1 MPDFEKSFGNIIKNI
16 IEEKID
22 ERIKEIEK
30 TLKQTN
36 RLFSV
41 PELAEYSGFSATSI
55 YNWLKRPRNP
65 IPHFKIG
72 KWKRVFLPDFLHWLE
87 QYQVGSH
94 EGIDKLA
101 RFKETPQSIRR
112 TASKSYEEQ

>member
-1 MPDFEKSFGNIIKNI
+1 MSDLDKSIGAVFKDFID
-16 IEEKID
+16 EKIN

-41 PELAEYSGFSATSI
+41 PELAEYSGFSTTCL
-55 YNWLKRPRNP
+55 YNWLKKKRDP

-72 KWKRVFLPDFLHWLE
+72 KWYRVFLPDFLIWLS
-87 QYQVGSH
+87 QYQVGAH
-94 EGIDKLA
+94 EGVNKLV
-101 RFKETPQSIRR
+101 Q
-112 TASKSYEEQ
+112 Y